1 MNSTNSVRCKKC
13 GGTNIHVRRYVD
25 RKVKGTDGV
34 FKVIKVK
41 QYICEDCKATMRH
54 LPTNLMPYKQYE
66 RSIIEGVIDGSL
78 TSELMY
84 GGAYPAEETMKLWI
98 CQRKMG
104 LLQGAGESVET
115 WALLFLRQFYNVYYE
130 QKLMKFNEGVIIML
144 EGLTLIIVAGTAH
157 MIMDYM
163 ERKGMVDEED

>member
-1 MNSTNSVRCKKC
+1 MNSTNIVRCKKC

-25 RKVKGTDGV
+25 RKVKDTDGV
-34 FKVIKVK
+34 FQVIKVK

-84 GGAYPAEETMKLWI
+84 GGAYPAEETMKLWVR
-98 CQRKMG
+98 QSKKG
-104 LLQGAGESVET
+104 LLQD
-115 WALLFLRQFYNVYYE
+115 
-130 QKLMKFNEGVIIML
+130 
-144 EGLTLIIVAGTAH
+144 H
-157 MIMDYM
+157 
-163 ERKGMVDEED
+163 

>member
-13 GGTNIHVRRYVD
+13 GGTNLHVRRYVD
-25 RKVKGTDGV
+25 RKVKGTDGM
-34 FKVIKVK
+34 FQIIKVK

-104 LLQGAGESVET
+104 LL
-115 WALLFLRQFYNVYYE
+115 
-130 QKLMKFNEGVIIML
+130 
-144 EGLTLIIVAGTAH
+144 
-157 MIMDYM
+157 
-163 ERKGMVDEED
+163 